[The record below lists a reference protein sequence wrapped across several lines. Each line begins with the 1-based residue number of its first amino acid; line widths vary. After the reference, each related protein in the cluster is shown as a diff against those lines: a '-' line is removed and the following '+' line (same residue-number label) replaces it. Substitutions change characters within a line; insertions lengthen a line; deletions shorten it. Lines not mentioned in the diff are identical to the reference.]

1 MSFRLPAKT
10 NPLRALFDLELLV
23 KIESR
28 ELVVTLFEAR
38 GSAHRMFESDIRVQ
52 SVAFVIVEANGMV
65 SLIAFERNREHREPQ
80 FTKFCGTSVRLG
92 KSSRF
97 DQIRG

>member
-10 NPLRALFDLELLV
+10 NPLRALFDLDTLV

-28 ELVVTLFEAR
+28 ELVVTMFDAR
-38 GSAHRMFESDIRVQ
+38 GSARRLLESNILVQ

-65 SLIAFERNREHREPQ
+65 SLIAFERNRDYPKTLWN
-80 FTKFCGTSVRLG
+80 FG
-92 KSSRF
+92 KAWET
-97 DQIRG
+97 IKI

>member
-1 MSFRLPAKT
+1 MAFRLPAKT
-10 NPLRALFDLELLV
+10 NPLRALFDLDLLV

-38 GSAHRMFESDIRVQ
+38 GSARRTFESDIRVQ

-65 SLIAFERNREHREPQ
+65 SLIAFERNREHG
-80 FTKFCGTSVRLG
+80 GTPVHKILWNFG
-92 KSSRF
+92 KAWETVK
-97 DQIRG
+97 I

>member
-10 NPLRALFDLELLV
+10 NPLRELFDLDTLV

-28 ELVVTLFEAR
+28 ELVITLYEAR
-38 GSAHRMFESDIRVQ
+38 GSARRLFATDIRVQ

-65 SLIAFERNREHREPQ
+65 SLISFRREDDSH
-80 FTKFCGTSVRLG
+80 SVLWNFG
-92 KSSRF
+92 KAWETVK
-97 DQIRG
+97 I